1 MVLVRSYCGTRF
13 CAPVKS
19 LPSGIYGCIEL
30 KTCVCVQR
38 VVFYAEIGQ
47 KKKRRRHTL
56 AIQNTNQWCVLWRVS
71 YFICSQITT
80 LCLRAAVGQNQS
92 ERRCKQKCSSAVDE
106 SKFVQCAV
114 FGKDHNGVPL
124 RFCKATFAIIS
135 DGLVY
140 IHNEPT
146 ATLHPSSE
154 HLRTARSRT

>member
-1 MVLVRSYCGTRF
+1 MVLLRSYCRIRF

-19 LPSGIYGCIEL
+19 LPLGIFGCIQL
-30 KTCVCVQR
+30 KTCSKSCVLCGHR
-38 VVFYAEIGQ
+38 Q
-47 KKKRRRHTL
+47 KKKKRKMHTL

-124 RFCKATFAIIS
+124 RFCEATFAIIS

-154 HLRTARSRT
+154 HLRTARSQT